1 MKNLFRPG
9 VLSSNLNVL
18 LPFDKDTWIFLLLT
32 LFSLGV
38 ILPVLFAAASNT
50 IKVFL
55 KKNNWGIA
63 PLLNQNIIFS
73 DGGPCK
79 ICTDAFGHFVPGTF
93 CLLISCLL

>member
-1 MKNLFRPG
+1 MKNLLRPG

-50 IKVFL
+50 IKVFY
-55 KKNNWGIA
+55 KKNWGIA
-63 PLLNQNIIFS
+63 PLLNQNIISQMEDLVRYALMPLGILFQVPS
-73 DGGPCK
+73 
-79 ICTDAFGHFVPGTF
+79 AF
-93 CLLISCLL
+93 LLAVCYS